1 MEEYKKMW
9 KNFGKFEGRSTRR
22 DYWMAVLFNV
32 IASFVLS
39 FVAGLLKL
47 PILVGIYSLAVI
59 IPSLS
64 LAWRRFHDT
73 NRSGAWFFIAL
84 VPFVGWIIELVIL
97 CQPSVNENNKYGEIV
112 E

>member
-1 MEEYKKMW
+1 
-9 KNFGKFEGRSTRR
+9 
-22 DYWMAVLFNV
+22 MAVLFNV